1 MSDLFTRLEF
11 HKVVDQV
18 VCYASSVYGKRHLR
32 KEEPPADLERE
43 LELLSE
49 TLDAFRYDGGF
60 SFSGLED
67 VDVLLSK
74 ASGGAVLEGKEL
86 RKIAGAVE
94 VVKEVVERIKALH
107 KYRELAHFASSIPLP
122 SQIVLEVNRCVDADG
137 YVKDAASELLKRIR
151 KELKLLEKEI
161 HSRLSRYL
169 SGKSSQALQEPNV
182 HQRVDRYVLPVRSD
196 RRSMI
201 RGIVVGSSSSGATLY
216 VEPEEL
222 IPLNDDLVRK
232 LSLEREEVAK
242 ILRHLTDL
250 VVKNYD
256 LLKKMLDAAG
266 WLDSLVARARF
277 AIERKASVLKPVAT
291 KLLDLKEAR
300 HPLIPD
306 SKVVPVNI
314 RVGDSYT
321 ILVITGPNT
330 GGKTVALKTV
340 GLAALMLKMGYPV
353 LCDASSKIPLFD
365 EIFADIGDEQ
375 NIAESLSTFTAHMR
389 NVLVALKKATDSDL
403 VLLDELGTGTDPTE
417 GGALGIAILEELSN
431 RGALSLVTTHL
442 AEIKFHALKHPKME
456 VASVEFD
463 TERMVPTYR
472 IKIGVPAG
480 AHAIDTA
487 RSLGFPRHIV
497 ERAESLVDPSVKNL
511 WETVQELQK
520 RLSNVEELHRK
531 LKEKELEIT
540 VQLQEIE
547 KMKEELRQ
555 EGIKRV
561 DHELSE
567 MVNEIENYRRKLH
580 MMVEASAKASL
591 EEQKRQISELIEM
604 EKKLEADRRSVESL
618 KLLEAEPLCV
628 GDYVKIKG
636 SAAIGEVIDV
646 DGERAIV
653 QFDVRRV
660 TVPLYELTKVSST
673 PAEPR
678 VALRVKVPSKSAFKT
693 RLDVRG
699 KTVEEAWQE
708 IDAFLDELILAGAS
722 RAEIIHGKGS
732 GRLAQGIWQRLRRD
746 SRIKSFRLGTPQ
758 EGGTGVTVVEL

>member
-1 MSDLFTRLEF
+1 MNDLFIKLEF

-18 VCYASSVYGKRHLR
+18 VCHASSIYGKRHLK
-32 KEEPPADLERE
+32 KEEPPADLDRE

-49 TLDAFRYDGGF
+49 TLDVFRYDGGF

-74 ASGGAVLEGKEL
+74 ASSGAVLEGKEL
-86 RKIAGAVE
+86 RKISGAVE

-107 KYRELAHFASSIPLP
+107 KYGKLARFASNILLP
-122 SQIVLEVNRCVDADG
+122 SQIVSEVNRCVDVDG
-137 YVKDAASELLKRIR
+137 YVKDSASELLKRIR
-151 KELKLLEKEI
+151 KELKLLERGI

-169 SGKSSQALQEPNV
+169 SGKLSQALQEPNV
-182 HQRVDRYVLPVRSD
+182 LQRFDRYVLPIRSD

-216 VEPEEL
+216 MEPEEL
-222 IPLNDDLVRK
+222 IPLNDSLVRK
-232 LSLEREEVAK
+232 LSFEREEVAK
-242 ILRHLTDL
+242 ILRYLTDL
-250 VVKNYD
+250 VVENHN

-266 WLDSLVARARF
+266 WLDSLAARARF
-277 AIERKASVLKPVAT
+277 AIERKASVIKPVTT

-314 RVGDSYT
+314 KVGNSYT

-330 GGKTVALKTV
+330 GGKTVALKTA

-353 LCDASSKIPLFD
+353 LCNASSKIPLFG

-375 NIAESLSTFTAHMR
+375 NIAESLSTFAAHMR
-389 NVLVALKKATDSDL
+389 NVLVALEKATDSDL

-417 GGALGIAILEELSN
+417 GGALGVAILEELSN
-431 RGALSLVTTHL
+431 RGVLSLVTTHL
-442 AEIKFHALKHPKME
+442 AEIKFHALKHPKMK

-463 TERMVPTYR
+463 TEQMAPTYR
-472 IKIGVPAG
+472 IRLGVPAG

-487 RSLGFPRHIV
+487 RSLGFPHRIV
-497 ERAESLVDPSVKNL
+497 EKAESLIDPSVKNL
-511 WETVQELQK
+511 WETIQELQK

-531 LKEKELEIT
+531 LKEKEQEIT

-547 KMKEELRQ
+547 KMKEELKQ

-567 MVNEIENYRRKLH
+567 MVNAIENYRKKLH

-591 EEQKRQISELIEM
+591 EEQKKQISELVKM
-604 EKKLEADRRSVESL
+604 EKKLEADRKSVESL
-618 KLLEAEPLCV
+618 KLLEAEPLRV

-646 DGERAIV
+646 DEEKATV

-660 TVPLYELTKVSST
+660 KIPLYELTKVSST
-673 PAEPR
+673 PGESRAT
-678 VALRVKVPSKSAFKT
+678 LRVKVPSKSSFKT

-708 IDAFLDELILAGAS
+708 IDAFLDELVLTDIN

-732 GRLAQGIWQRLRRD
+732 GRLARGIWERLRRD